1 MPLPRRWV
9 AERPFAWAA
18 RSRRLVKDHERLRQT
33 LADMHAVAFATPM
46 LKRAADLAPVH
57 NTL

>member
-1 MPLPRRWV
+1 
-9 AERPFAWAA
+9 
-18 RSRRLVKDHERLRQT
+18 LVKDHERLHQT
-33 LADMHAVAFATPM
+33 LADMHTVAFAMIM

>member
-1 MPLPRRWV
+1 
-9 AERPFAWAA
+9 
-18 RSRRLVKDHERLRQT
+18 
-33 LADMHAVAFATPM
+33 MHTVAFAMIM